1 MHSGQRCRRQ
11 SPSYIQQLFRSIDSI
26 HAPCLIRRVIQTAR
40 RECSSHRTARSRK
53 QVHITPLRS
62 SKQQSQGQG
71 TPWPGQKNR
80 DEMSAI
86 ARDSAASPFKGDAF
100 CCRSIAA
107 PGQKSSGI
115 GDRFLLPAGECERGD
130 DSSLRAKCGLGHGWS
145 TFWTGRTSRRSASR
159 AAALTRR

>member
-1 MHSGQRCRRQ
+1 MFALWAAMSA
-11 SPSYIQQLFRSIDSI
+11 SITI
-26 HAPCLIRRVIQTAR
+26 LHPTVVQIYRFHTRTLLNHAGYSAR
-40 RECSSHRTARSRK
+40 WECSSHRTARSRK

-62 SKQQSQGQG
+62 SIQQSQGQG

-115 GDRFLLPAGECERGD
+115 GDRFLLLAGECERGD

-159 AAALTRR
+159 GGTTRR